1 MDIWDVAIALM
12 GIWIGG
18 AFLIFATLWR
28 FKHSDRYNWCC
39 CGRHNLVDKE
49 VHKTKNVIHR
59 KYMCAPMRE
68 MIR

>member
-1 MDIWDVAIALM
+1 MDIWDVAIALI

-18 AFLIFATLWR
+18 SFLIFATLWR
-28 FKHSDRYNWCC
+28 SSHADRYNWCF

-49 VHKTKNVIHR
+49 VHKTKNVIHH

-68 MIR
+68 MIK